1 MTKKLHGVV
10 TRTWQVQEAKSR
22 FSAVVAE
29 AQVHGPQSITKHGAP
44 IAVVLSQRDYER
56 LAQRPRTSLLDFLA
70 ASPLAE
76 LDLGKRDRT
85 DVGREVEL

>member
-1 MTKKLHGVV
+1 V
-10 TRTWQVQEAKSR
+10 TRKRSIPSSGTWQVQEAKSR

-29 AQVHGPQSITKHGAP
+29 AQVHGPQSITKHGTP
-44 IAVVLSQRDYER
+44 VAVVLSQRDYER
-56 LAQRPRTSLLDFLA
+56 LAQRPRMPLLDFLA

>member
-1 MTKKLHGVV
+1 MTRKHDSTKGI
-10 TRTWQVQEAKSR
+10 WQVQEAKSR

-44 IAVVLSQRDYER
+44 IAVLLSQRDYER
-56 LAQRPRTSLLDFLA
+56 LARRPHVSLLDFLA

-76 LDLGKRDRT
+76 LDLGKRNRT

>member
-1 MTKKLHGVV
+1 V
-10 TRTWQVQEAKSR
+10 TRNSRGDSADTWQVQEAKSR
-22 FSAVVAE
+22 FSAVLAE
-29 AQVHGPQSITKHGAP
+29 AQAHGPQSITKHGTP
-44 IAVVLSQRDYER
+44 VAVVLSQSDYER

-85 DVGREVEL
+85 DVGREVNF